1 MIYLLF
7 TNLLFKYI
15 YIYLRIIKFSYTDTF
30 RLLCTCTSVLDNT
43 IKCA

>member
-30 RLLCTCTSVLDNT
+30 CLSCTSVLDNT
-43 IKCA
+43 IKCV